1 MSAPQ
6 LKGPGNYDPTI
17 MAESYAQWEK
27 SLEIE
32 IQRTFDVVN
41 RDVLESNMARD
52 LARLKDPQVDPDFL
66 CTWTVRINLRHVHHS
81 RVTNN
86 RILRAY
92 CGTGPR
98 YRGLQLKSSRHPSV
112 STILLR
118 PAYNITSLKS

>member
-1 MSAPQ
+1 VHGIYQEMSAPPGQ
-6 LKGPGNYDPTI
+6 SKGPNYDPSI

-66 CTWTVRINLRHVHHS
+66 CTWTVRFVIVWPSLCTACNCL
-81 RVTNN
+81 
-86 RILRAY
+86 LRAS
-92 CGTGPR
+92 CGTEPR
-98 YRGLQLKSSRHPSV
+98 C
-112 STILLR
+112 
-118 PAYNITSLKS
+118 